1 MRSAHNRPQGQK
13 VSFCGSYSQTRFI
26 YSTLIINR
34 MVSVLLDLLSKL
46 SLLIL
51 STASIVGLLR
61 FRQLSAGLRYLEALT
76 WLYLLVESMGML
88 LQKLKLPN
96 LFLIPLVVVGEFWL
110 LTMVFKHALR
120 WPTFNRVAPWV
131 VGLLTAYVLLDSA
144 FAFEAAR
151 FKPSVLVLSTLFT
164 LTLAGLYFRKLLQEL
179 HVDTLRREPMFW
191 VATAL
196 TISALGELLISLF
209 SNYILVNYSPQVSIY
224 VWAIHTLLGL
234 VVYSCYG
241 WALWID
247 SRRVVTLSA
256 A

>member
-1 MRSAHNRPQGQK
+1 MLN
-13 VSFCGSYSQTRFI
+13 
-26 YSTLIINR
+26 TL
-34 MVSVLLDLLSKL
+34 LALLSKL
-46 SLLIL
+46 ALVLLI
-51 STASIVGLLR
+51 TTSIVGLLR
-61 FRQLSAGLRYLEALT
+61 FRQLSTGLRYLAALT
-76 WLYLLVESMGML
+76 WLYLLVEGTAML
-88 LQKLKLPN
+88 LGKLKLPN

-120 WPTFNRVAPWV
+120 WPAFNRFAPWV
-131 VGLLTAYVLLDSA
+131 MGLLTAYVLLDSV
-144 FAFEAAR
+144 FSFQAAR

-164 LTLAGLYFRKLLQEL
+164 LTLAGLYFRKLLHEL

-196 TISALGELLISLF
+196 MVSALGELLISLF
-209 SNYILVNYSPQVSIY
+209 SNYILINYSPQVSVY

-234 VVYSCYG
+234 VVYSFYG

-247 SRRVVTLSA
+247 SRRVATLSA

>member
-1 MRSAHNRPQGQK
+1 MLN
-13 VSFCGSYSQTRFI
+13 I
-26 YSTLIINR
+26 
-34 MVSVLLDLLSKL
+34 LLGLLSKL
-46 SLLIL
+46 SLGLLIV
-51 STASIVGLLR
+51 ASLVGLLR
-61 FRQLSAGLRYLEALT
+61 FRQLSAGLRYLAALT
-76 WLYLLVESMGML
+76 WLYLLVEGGAL
-88 LQKLKLPN
+88 LLSKLKTPN

-120 WPTFNRVAPWV
+120 WPAFTRFVPWV
-131 VGLLTAYVLLDSA
+131 TGLLTAYVLLDSA

-164 LTLAGLYFRKLLQEL
+164 LTLAGLYFRKLLHEL
-179 HVDTLRREPMFW
+179 QVNTLRREPMFW

-196 TISALGELLISLF
+196 MISALGELLISLF
-209 SNYILVNYSPQVSIY
+209 SNYILTNYSPQVGIY

-247 SRRVVTLSA
+247 SRRVAAVSA